1 MKDLIRSFIDRFFFD
16 EETIYFALLLITSII
31 VLIIF
36 GGVLLPVLISLV
48 IAFLLNGL
56 VGMFQNFNLSRWL
69 SLTLSLLIFFGL
81 YLSLIL
87 ILPSIVNQI
96 NSLIQS
102 LPNIVVSFQKT
113 LLGMSEA
120 YPDIFSEQDIRS
132 LLLNISSQINNLL
145 SGVLGQLATTIS
157 FAVSALLYAILIP
170 LMVFFFVKDRDILLS
185 MVSSFFPKERSLI
198 DTIFKEM
205 NGQLF
210 NYVTGKIIEMF
221 IVGTVSYVVFSFLNL
236 PYSVLLSILVGL
248 SVIVPF
254 FGAILVTIPVLLVG
268 MYEWG
273 LTEQFYW
280 LTGLYF
286 LIQALDGNLL
296 VPLLFSVRNNLHPVV
311 IIIAVLFFG
320 GIWGFW
326 GMFFAIPLATFI
338 KAILNSWPEKSE
350 V

>member
-198 DTIFKEM
+198 NAIFKEM

-210 NYVTGKIIEMF
+210 NYATGKIIEMF

-338 KAILNSWPEKSE
+338 KAIFNSWPEKSE

>member
-1 MKDLIRSFIDRFFFD
+1 MKDLIRSFMDRFFFD

-113 LLGMSEA
+113 LLGISEA

>member
-31 VLIIF
+31 FLIIF

-198 DTIFKEM
+198 DAIFKEM

>member
-170 LMVFFFVKDRDILLS
+170 LMVFFFVKDRDILFS

-198 DTIFKEM
+198 EAIFKEM

>member
-198 DTIFKEM
+198 DAIFKEM

>member
-198 DTIFKEM
+198 EAIFKEM

-221 IVGTVSYVVFSFLNL
+221 IVGTVSYVVFSFLDL

>member
-16 EETIYFALLLITSII
+16 EETIYFALLLITSIF

-198 DTIFKEM
+198 DAIFKEM

>member
-16 EETIYFALLLITSII
+16 EETIYFALLLITSIF

-198 DTIFKEM
+198 DAIFKEM

-338 KAILNSWPEKSE
+338 KAIFNSWPEKSE

>member
-198 DTIFKEM
+198 DAIFKEM

-236 PYSVLLSILVGL
+236 PCSVLLSILVGL

>member
-198 DTIFKEM
+198 DAIFKEM

-221 IVGTVSYVVFSFLNL
+221 IVGTVSYVVFSFLDL

>member
-120 YPDIFSEQDIRS
+120 YPDIFSEQEIRS

-198 DTIFKEM
+198 NAIFKEM

>member
-1 MKDLIRSFIDRFFFD
+1 
-16 EETIYFALLLITSII
+16 
-31 VLIIF
+31 
-36 GGVLLPVLISLV
+36 
-48 IAFLLNGL
+48 
-56 VGMFQNFNLSRWL
+56 
-69 SLTLSLLIFFGL
+69 
-81 YLSLIL
+81 
-87 ILPSIVNQI
+87 
-96 NSLIQS
+96 
-102 LPNIVVSFQKT
+102 
-113 LLGMSEA
+113 MSEA

-170 LMVFFFVKDRDILLS
+170 LMVFFFVKDRDILFS

-198 DTIFKEM
+198 EAIFKEM

>member
-198 DTIFKEM
+198 EAIFKEM